1 MCNAENIRS
10 EVTSILI
17 KRYSDLNSEFKK
29 EDCDFVMLD
38 SFYDVIGDA
47 ELDNLYVIMDS
58 YLQDRSEILKN
69 IIYQNSVQFIFNQPA
84 YLFVFFSLFH
94 WNDKIINEW
103 PYDYESL
110 LSVLRWSGFS
120 TNILYES

>member
-1 MCNAENIRS
+1 MRKSENIRS
-10 EVTSILI
+10 VVTSILI
-17 KRYSDLNSEFKK
+17 KRYSDLNPEFKK

-47 ELDNLYVIMDS
+47 ELENLYAIMDS
-58 YLQDRSEILKN
+58 YFQGRSTILKS

-94 WNDKIINEW
+94 WNSRIINEW

-110 LSVLRWSGFS
+110 VSVIRWSGYS
-120 TNILYES
+120 LNILYDA